1 MSKEASMNVLKR
13 LFYAIL
19 VFALLLSL
27 TSCYFISA
35 QPMSKLKG
43 TYKLTSYTY
52 TPKHERKEGYTA
64 KTRDYINDAEYKYE
78 DYLIITGTGQ
88 GFYAHKDASGE
99 SYVKEITL
107 RYEYSQDDS
116 SKIEYVIF
124 NDSITVNADDG
135 GVNRLGVSK
144 KQLNYTKAALDYNE
158 LITKKPMQSESI
170 SVRWEKVDNATDL
183 SFVNG
188 QISNMKYYKYD
199 AFCVRGI
206 YEINTY
212 VNSETLEHLR
222 PHQYFFIVIDTAYG
236 INEAN
241 IYYATTE
248 APTEQIKRTVTF
260 SANEDFTVLTI
271 DGTLWKVDE
280 NLGKPYYSST
290 DGIYTVNIRLAS
302 NNISTENIEYYIS
315 SNLPTAE

>member
-1 MSKEASMNVLKR
+1 
-13 LFYAIL
+13 
-19 VFALLLSL
+19 
-27 TSCYFISA
+27 
-35 QPMSKLKG
+35 MSKLKG

-144 KQLNYTKAALDYNE
+144 KQLNYTKAAFDYNE
-158 LITKKPMQSESI
+158 LITKKPMRSESI
-170 SVRWEKVDNATDL
+170 SVRWEKVDNATNL
-183 SFVNG
+183 SFVNR
-188 QISNMKYYKYD
+188 QLSNMKYYKYD

-206 YEINTY
+206 YEISSVVDLSTNDILLQD
-212 VNSETLEHLR
+212 ER
-222 PHQYFFIVIDTAYG
+222 CFIVVDTANGVTTADSYFRLSDG
-236 INEAN
+236 EVTSAS
-241 IYYATTE
+241 ATK
-248 APTEQIKRTVTF
+248 ASF
-260 SANEDFTVLTI
+260 SANEDFSVLTI
-271 DGTLWKVDE
+271 DGNEWCADTLR
-280 NLGKPYYSST
+280 GKGYYTFT
-290 DGIYTVNIRLAS
+290 DGNYDYSLRLLTNDISDSTVQS
-302 NNISTENIEYYIS
+302 YIDIDNS
-315 SNLPTAE
+315 

>member
-1 MSKEASMNVLKR
+1 MNILKR

-52 TPKHERKEGYTA
+52 TPTYERKEGVTP
-64 KTRDYINDAEYKYE
+64 KTYDYVNGDEYKYE
-78 DYLIITGTGQ
+78 DYLIITGTSNG
-88 GFYAHKDASGE
+88 YYVHKEASGE

-116 SKIEYVIF
+116 SRVEYVIY
-124 NDSITVNADDG
+124 NDSVSKNSDEG
-135 GVNRLGVSK
+135 GKHRLGVSK
-144 KQLNYTKAALDYNE
+144 GTLNYSNSGIDFTQLG
-158 LITKKPMQSESI
+158 TKKKMHSEST
-170 SVRWEKVDNATDL
+170 SVRWEKVDKATDL

-206 YEINTY
+206 YEISSVVDLSTNDILLQD
-212 VNSETLEHLR
+212 ER
-222 PHQYFFIVIDTAYG
+222 CFIVVDTANGVTTADSYFRLSDG
-236 INEAN
+236 EVTSAS
-241 IYYATTE
+241 ATK
-248 APTEQIKRTVTF
+248 ASF
-260 SANEDFTVLTI
+260 SANEDFSVLTI
-271 DGTLWKVDE
+271 DGNEWCADTL
-280 NLGKPYYSST
+280 LGKGYYTFT
-290 DGIYTVNIRLAS
+290 DGNYDYSLRLLTNDISDSTVQS
-302 NNISTENIEYYIS
+302 YIDIDNS
-315 SNLPTAE
+315 